1 MTYGD
6 GVSDI
11 DLDELVAFHQRD
23 GASCHDHRGSPPGP
37 LRQAHD
43 RRRPR

>member
-11 DLDELVAFHQRD
+11 DLDELVAFHHRE
-23 GASCHDHRGSPPGP
+23 GRLATVTAVRPPPASAS
-37 LRQAHD
+37 
-43 RRRPR
+43 